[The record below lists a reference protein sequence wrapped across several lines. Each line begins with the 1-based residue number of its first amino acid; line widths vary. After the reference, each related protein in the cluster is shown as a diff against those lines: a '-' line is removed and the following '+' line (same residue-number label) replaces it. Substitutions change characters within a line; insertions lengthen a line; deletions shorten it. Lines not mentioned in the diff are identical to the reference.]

1 MSTMVEKDIS
11 GQVKGE
17 GDKAQDDLQ
26 KFDEKLKEFYT
37 HMKKEDFY
45 KYGNGA
51 EASQKRIKE
60 VLETVKE
67 MELKLKDFEYFGRM
81 FNFSEDIESP
91 EQNLA
96 KIKKDLDIVDVLWS
110 KIINCQNVF
119 NSYQN
124 LNFLSFD
131 CMEKDDEV
139 KTLRKGL
146 NDIKGF
152 DKKQSVFTGIM
163 DDIKK
168 WAAFLPLCG
177 EMRDPAMETSD
188 SRHWNSIKKLVNKDF
203 TIDETLKIKEVWEL

>member
-1 MSTMVEKDIS
+1 MLAAQSKQNNVKENDIKKVKKLKTDLTYLQNMSTMVEKDIS

-17 GDKAQDDLQ
+17 GDKALDDLH
-26 KFDEKLKEFYT
+26 KFDEKLKEFYI

-45 KYGNGA
+45 KYENGA

-60 VLETVKE
+60 VIENVKD
-67 MELKLKDFEYFGRM
+67 MEHKLKDFDYFGKM
-81 FNFSEDIESP
+81 FNFSDDIESP

-96 KIKKDLDIVDVLWS
+96 KIKKDLDIVNVLWTN
-110 KIINCQNVF
+110 IIKCQTVF

-139 KTLRKGL
+139 KNLRKGL

-152 DKKQSVFTGIM
+152 DKK
-163 DDIKK
+163 
-168 WAAFLPLCG
+168 
-177 EMRDPAMETSD
+177 
-188 SRHWNSIKKLVNKDF
+188 
-203 TIDETLKIKEVWEL
+203 